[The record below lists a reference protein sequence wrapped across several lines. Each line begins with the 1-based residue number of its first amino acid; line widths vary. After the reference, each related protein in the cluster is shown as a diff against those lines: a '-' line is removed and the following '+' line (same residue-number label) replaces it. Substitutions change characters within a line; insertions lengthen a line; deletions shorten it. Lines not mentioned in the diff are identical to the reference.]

1 MPLTE
6 APAEMSVRG
15 RRRAAWLAITVGFL
29 AWQFAEFICDH
40 YQYDARLSPLPS
52 LAGFALLLWTFG
64 ACAGLV
70 LYPSG
75 RSKQSRTCKL
85 IDCFSVTTFLFLVA
99 WLTFWGP
106 LIAAVDGG
114 SGLVVSLVYLTG
126 DVGMLTTAAFVLV
139 RAGAELR
146 SPLALLAVGVVCVT
160 VSGGLIVVGWLV
172 GLLFIAV
179 AAGMDFFEPASRNWV
194 PALPLRSWVSMA
206 VPYAPVLFAC
216 GVAASVSDGDGAD
229 IPARAAALA
238 LIAAALVRRYVVVK
252 EGMRPLILS
261 S

>member
-1 MPLTE
+1 M
-6 APAEMSVRG
+6 
-15 RRRAAWLAITVGFL
+15 
-29 AWQFAEFICDH
+29 
-40 YQYDARLSPLPS
+40 
-52 LAGFALLLWTFG
+52 
-64 ACAGLV
+64 
-70 LYPSG
+70 
-75 RSKQSRTCKL
+75 
-85 IDCFSVTTFLFLVA
+85 TTFLFLVA

-114 SGLVVSLVYLTG
+114 SGLIVSLVYLTG
-126 DVGMLTTAAFVLV
+126 DVGMFTTAAFVLV

-179 AAGMDFFEPASRNWV
+179 AAGDGLFRTGLTELGA
-194 PALPLRSWVSMA
+194 ALPLRLGIDGGA
-206 VPYAPVLFAC
+206 LC
-216 GVAASVSDGDGAD
+216 ASSIRLWCSGFRLSDGDGAD

-252 EGMRPLILS
+252 KACGR
-261 S
+261 